1 MPNRLTREIMERT
14 NEQRR
19 RLGRCLLSKEGF
31 VHAIGFQAQDDRS
44 VDALVVNLVNHIVE
58 PGDMELHSSP
68 HVAPKVD
75 DEIELNTDVDVTATV
90 K

>member
-1 MPNRLTREIMERT
+1 MPNRLTQEIMERT

-19 RLGRCLLSKEGF
+19 RLGRCLLSKAGF
-31 VHAIGFQAQDDRS
+31 EAAIALQAQDERS
-44 VDALVVNLVNHIVE
+44 PDALIVNLVNYIVE

-75 DEIELNTDVDVTATV
+75 DEVEGQ
-90 K
+90 